1 MDTEVLPGLLC
12 AIAGKMRENFKV
24 ALLGVADKVA
34 PGGAACAEDAKGT
47 DGGARAEEGARPPTI
62 ELKVGPVKRAN
73 RIAVK
78 VGEYRLEKGEENWP
92 HSQYLTDVLR
102 ASYIVSSAEE
112 MVRVWESLLASS
124 EFDVVRLKN
133 KIGKCKEPF
142 NLHVNVLFKPDECED
157 PILCELQFYP
167 REVFDLQHR
176 QHLAYEVRRAKGAKD
191 LIPP

>member
-1 MDTEVLPGLLC
+1 M
-12 AIAGKMRENFKV
+12 
-24 ALLGVADKVA
+24 
-34 PGGAACAEDAKGT
+34 
-47 DGGARAEEGARPPTI
+47 
-62 ELKVGPVKRAN
+62 
-73 RIAVK
+73 
-78 VGEYRLEKGEENWP
+78 
-92 HSQYLTDVLR
+92 LR

-167 REVFDLQHR
+167 RGVFDLQHR
-176 QHLAYEVRRAKGAKD
+176 QHLAYEVRRAKGVKD
-191 LIPP
+191 LIPS